1 MAEPRFQTD
10 DDLPRTFRREREARE
25 REARERDAAMTGHP
39 GSSMP
44 GHSGH
49 DYGQPHHEYSGPPHD
64 SLYAASPSG
73 VVTRFEVPFLHLMV
87 FFLKAVL
94 AAIPALVMLTALLFA
109 GGKVLESYF
118 PALRHFEI
126 KIQPIQ
132 AEVAAPPVAAKPGA
146 PAKK

>member
-25 REARERDAAMTGHP
+25 REAREREAGLGGHP
-39 GSSMP
+39 GHAQTSGPRDYGPPQQDYAGSAPDSLSS
-44 GHSGH
+44 SGH
-49 DYGQPHHEYSGPPHD
+49 GGT
-64 SLYAASPSG
+64 
-73 VVTRFEVPFLHLMV
+73 VTRFAEPFLHLMA
-87 FFLKAVL
+87 FFMKAVL
-94 AAIPALVMLTALLFA
+94 AAIHALVMLTAPLFA

-132 AEVAAPPVAAKPGA
+132 AEVATPPATKPA
-146 PAKK
+146 VPAKK

>member
-25 REARERDAAMTGHP
+25 REARERDVALGHPGAMTGP
-39 GSSMP
+39 GQREYGPSQDYAGPAADNYNSP
-44 GHSGH
+44 GHG
-49 DYGQPHHEYSGPPHD
+49 GT
-64 SLYAASPSG
+64 
-73 VVTRFEVPFLHLMV
+73 VTRFEVPFLHLMA
-87 FFLKAVL
+87 FFMKAVL
-94 AAIPALVMLTALLFA
+94 AAIPALVMLTMLLFA

-132 AEVAAPPVAAKPGA
+132 AEVASPPATATKSS

>member
-25 REARERDAAMTGHP
+25 REARERDAGL
-39 GSSMP
+39 G

-49 DYGQPHHEYSGPPHD
+49 AQNSSPRDYGPPQQDYAGPAAD
-64 SLYAASPSG
+64 SLYSPG
-73 VVTRFEVPFLHLMV
+73 HGGTVTRFEVPFLHLV
-87 FFLKAVL
+87 AFFMKAVL

-132 AEVAAPPVAAKPGA
+132 AEVATPPAVAKPAA

>member
-1 MAEPRFQTD
+1 MAEPRFQTE

-25 REARERDAAMTGHP
+25 REARERDAGLGGHP
-39 GSSMP
+39 GGHMP
-44 GHSGH
+44 SAGQR
-49 DYGQPHHEYSGPPHD
+49 DYGPPQDYAGPPAD
-64 SLYAASPSG
+64 SLYAPGHAG
-73 VVTRFEVPFLHLMV
+73 TVTRFEVPFLHLMM

-132 AEVAAPPVAAKPGA
+132 SDAGSPPIATKPGP